1 MNTITAT
8 FKPGSKTVTAPA
20 LYQWDYGQ
28 VLILEGLELP
38 DSYEVHFSNK
48 QECGDAEVRI
58 GNADGVMIPDVML
71 ETGEPVYAF
80 VFLHSD
86 TDDGETVYLV
96 SIQVKKRPKPFY
108 GTPSAAQQSAI
119 TEAIAALN
127 AAVLKAEGFATDAE
141 TSAASAEE
149 SMTAAQEAKT
159 EAENAAA
166 AAAEYSDVT
175 YEYSQSAESFANA
188 AEVSAQNADAS
199 AQTASAAEGNAYIS
213 AQEAASSEYAAAQSA
228 LDAAQAR
235 AGIDTVVRASLEA
248 AKQSGEFRG
257 EKGDTGAV
265 FVPSISSSGV
275 LSWSNNGGLRNP
287 DSVDMVSVIVNALPI
302 AEEAKF

>member
-127 AAVLKAEGFATDAE
+127 AAVIRLLVILLRLVISRRITLLQLEILLLEKKSWIALATA
-141 TSAASAEE
+141 
-149 SMTAAQEAKT
+149 
-159 EAENAAA
+159 
-166 AAAEYSDVT
+166 
-175 YEYSQSAESFANA
+175 
-188 AEVSAQNADAS
+188 
-199 AQTASAAEGNAYIS
+199 
-213 AQEAASSEYAAAQSA
+213 
-228 LDAAQAR
+228 
-235 AGIDTVVRASLEA
+235 
-248 AKQSGEFRG
+248 
-257 EKGDTGAV
+257 
-265 FVPSISSSGV
+265 
-275 LSWSNNGGLRNP
+275 
-287 DSVDMVSVIVNALPI
+287 
-302 AEEAKF
+302 